1 MNFDNIIIAHSAW
14 KIRIKSAINTG
25 EKLDAAVVSKDNA
38 CDLGKWIYGEGAR
51 YNNLPE
57 FQTLK
62 QKHAQFH
69 QAAGETIRKAAVL
82 PKSEAL
88 KLLDFGSQYSQISS
102 QCTNAISVLKSKV
115 EKG

>member
-1 MNFDNIIIAHSAW
+1 MNFDNVIVAHSTW
-14 KIRIKSAINTG
+14 KIKIKSAINTG
-25 EKLDAAVVSKDNA
+25 EKLDAAAASKDGN
-38 CDLGKWIYGEGAR
+38 CELGKWLYGEGSR
-51 YNNLPE
+51 YSSLPE

-69 QAAGETIRKAAVL
+69 QAAGL

-88 KLLDFGSQYSQISS
+88 KLLDFGTSFSQISS
-102 QCTNAISVLKSKV
+102 QCTHAITVLKSKV